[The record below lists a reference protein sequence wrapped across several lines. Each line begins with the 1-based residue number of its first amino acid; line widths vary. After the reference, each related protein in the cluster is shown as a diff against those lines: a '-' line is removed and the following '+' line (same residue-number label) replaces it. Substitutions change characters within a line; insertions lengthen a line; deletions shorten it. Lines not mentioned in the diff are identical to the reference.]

1 MERLVWLNAWVDGC
15 TGGWV
20 DGRMGERVGGERKS
34 VWVVALPGWS
44 WWCAVVS
51 VQTVC
56 IYLFIYVVCSI
67 MLYCFM
73 YVTVIYSFV
82 VDLCR
87 SLFL

>member
-1 MERLVWLNAWVDGC
+1 MWLNAWVDGC

-34 VWVVALPGWS
+34 GRVVALPGRSWS
-44 WWCAVVS
+44 CAMVS
-51 VQTVC
+51 VQTVF
-56 IYLFIYVVCSI
+56 IYVFIYVVCSFI
-67 MLYCFM
+67 LYFFM
-73 YVTVIYSFV
+73 YVIVIYVFV